1 MLQKNGIDIWAMAV
15 AQNLYIR
22 SHKKRAQLLYI
33 YKHVLL
39 YKIIIRFQIKYIVLW
54 FQFTFSII
62 YVYWWYIN
70 IYVWRLYNQQS
81 LNCRVGWSVDGI
93 FDGLLHKIFTLNL
106 KSKFS
111 FYFCFFSNSMI
122 LNMIVN
128 MLDFFIFFFLN
139 IHLYIF
145 VLFEILSYK

>member
-1 MLQKNGIDIWAMAV
+1 MA
-15 AQNLYIR
+15 LIYERWLLRKTYIIFA
-22 SHKKRAQLLYI
+22 HIKKEHNYYI

-39 YKIIIRFQIKYIVLW
+39 YKIIIRFQIKYVVLW